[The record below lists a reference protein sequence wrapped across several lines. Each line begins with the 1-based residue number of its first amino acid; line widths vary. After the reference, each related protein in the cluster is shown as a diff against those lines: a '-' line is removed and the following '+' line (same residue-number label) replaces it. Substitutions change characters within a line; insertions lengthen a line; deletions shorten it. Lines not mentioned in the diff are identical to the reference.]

1 MSLEISRTIKGHE
14 NYMAT
19 TWGRIISKK
28 TGEAITPEVHTKGY
42 LRVYLYDKGKRK
54 HYKVHR
60 LVAETFIPNPEGK
73 PHVNHIDGNNQNNSV
88 SNLEW
93 VTDAENKEKAKALRV
108 LIGEE

>member
-28 TGEAITPEVHTKGY
+28 TGEAITPEVHDKGY
-42 LRVYLYDKGKRK
+42 LRVYLYDNGKRK

-60 LVAETFIPNPEGK
+60 LVAETFIPNLEGK
-73 PHVNHIDGNNQNNSV
+73 PHVNHIDGNPGNNSV
-88 SNLEW
+88 TNLEW
-93 VTDAENKEKAKALRV
+93 VTNKENRDHAEILRKQK
-108 LIGEE
+108 